1 MEAKPKR
8 KGRQKTDISGYKY
21 TPDQLRIKLQRYCKK
36 KPIALEKD
44 PVTGRGILKGASL
57 PKSTTI
63 SMLEVSMISE
73 IDKWHL
79 FSFKA
84 GKKELQPAQLRRLID
99 ALDLIES
106 GRVVKTQAGKYT
118 IHDEPQVE
126 PVREMHI
133 SVMGGR
139 ILQGVTTPNAPS
151 KMPSFDKL
159 FG

>member
-1 MEAKPKR
+1 MMDEKPKR
-8 KGRQKTDISGYKY
+8 RTRKKLDVSALPY
-21 TPDQLRIKLQRYCKK
+21 TPNQLRIKLQRYCKRK
-36 KPIALEKD
+36 REVFDKVMTRHI
-44 PVTGRGILKGASL
+44 

-63 SMLEVSMISE
+63 SMLEISMIAVL
-73 IDKWHL
+73 DRRPL

-84 GKKELQPAQLRRLID
+84 GKDVFSFGQLKRLCD

-118 IHDEPQVE
+118 IHDEPQVA
-126 PVREMHI
+126 PVREMNLSLSTMKI
-133 SVMGGR
+133 MGG
-139 ILQGVTTPNAPS
+139 VSTPKTAS